1 MTATATRKRRATSS
15 RSAAVSAQDVKTLL
29 TELAYRLHTTK
40 VIGRV
45 SHDHDRGF
53 NSRPAQPR

>member
-1 MTATATRKRRATSS
+1 MTATTTRKPRTTSS
-15 RSAAVSAQDVKTLL
+15 RSAASAQDVKTLL
-29 TELAYRLHTTK
+29 TELAYRLHATK

-53 NSRPAQPR
+53 SYRPAQPR

>member
-1 MTATATRKRRATSS
+1 MTATAIRKPRTASSQTAT
-15 RSAAVSAQDVKTLL
+15 VSAQNVKDLL
-29 TELAYRLHTTK
+29 AELAYRLHATK

-53 NSRPAQPR
+53 GARPAQPR

>member
-1 MTATATRKRRATSS
+1 MTATATRKPRTTRTQNS
-15 RSAAVSAQDVKTLL
+15 AVSAQDVRTLL

-53 NSRPAQPR
+53 NGRPAQPR

>member
-1 MTATATRKRRATSS
+1 MTATTRKPRTTSS
-15 RSAAVSAQDVKTLL
+15 RNTAASAQDVKTLL

-53 NSRPAQPR
+53 NGRPAQPR

>member
-1 MTATATRKRRATSS
+1 MTATAIRKPRTTSA
-15 RSAAVSAQDVKTLL
+15 RPVAVSAQNVRELL

-53 NSRPAQPR
+53 NCRPAQPR